1 MTSAPAPIN
10 PADYPFLS
18 GCFAPIADECDGRA
32 LDVVHGEIPPELN
45 GIYMRNGGNPRFT
58 PLGGFV
64 YPFEGDAMVHAV
76 ELTNGTASYRNRFL
90 RTPALELEE
99 KAGHAIWA
107 SLMSGYQ
114 PDPEVV
120 APTSPTARRTCRAST
135 SSATTAGSSLWPNS
149 RAVTAS
155 PRTCAL
161 WRRRPSAVRFRW
173 ASARTRRS
181 TR

>member
-1 MTSAPAPIN
+1 MITPPAPVN

-18 GCFAPIADECDGRA
+18 GCFAPIDTETDRRD
-32 LDVVHGEIPPELN
+32 LEVVAGEIPPALN
-45 GIYMRNGGNPRFT
+45 GTYMRNGGNPRFT

-76 ELTNGTASYRNRFL
+76 QLSDGTASYRNRFL

-120 APTSPTARRTCRAST
+120 GPDLAY
-135 SSATTAGSSLWPNS
+135 
-149 RAVTAS
+149 
-155 PRTCAL
+155 
-161 WRRRPSAVRFRW
+161 RP
-173 ASARTRRS
+173 
-181 TR
+181 